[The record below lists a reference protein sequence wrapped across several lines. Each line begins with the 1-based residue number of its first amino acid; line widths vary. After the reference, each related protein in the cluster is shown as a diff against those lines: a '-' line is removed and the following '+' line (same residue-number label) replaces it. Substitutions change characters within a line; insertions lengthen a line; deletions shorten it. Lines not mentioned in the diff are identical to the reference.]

1 MTWFVDVGDGDG
13 DADDHDGEDDDGDDG
28 DEEEEGEGEAD
39 VDNVEDARDVE
50 GYEED
55 FVEDFVED
63 CKEGFVGDYA
73 DDEVKVGGV
82 KAEVG
87 SSSLRTSPSQELS
100 GTNINACTIPSNPLF
115 VA

>member
-55 FVEDFVED
+55 FVED

-87 SSSLRTSPSQELS
+87 NSSLRTSPSQELS

>member
-1 MTWFVDVGDGDG
+1 MVMVMRTIMMVRMMMVMMVTKKK
-13 DADDHDGEDDDGDDG
+13 
-28 DEEEEGEGEAD
+28 EGEAD

-55 FVEDFVED
+55 FVDD